1 MVIFRG
7 DDADRVR
14 RLQLVTDAALAHLRL
29 DDLLAALLARTR
41 EALEVDT
48 CAILLLDQ
56 ATNELVARAAVGIEE
71 EVERGVR
78 IPVGAG
84 FAGKIVAEKRPVV
97 LEHVDERHVVNPI
110 LWEKGIKKL
119 LGVPLVVE
127 SSVIG
132 VLHVGRLEPRA
143 FTDEDVE
150 LLQLVGDRTA
160 IAIEH
165 ARLFEA
171 ERAARLRLEN
181 IQSVT
186 DATIGALGL
195 DELLGQ
201 LLLRIRDILEA
212 DTCAFLLLDT
222 ESGELVARAAVGI
235 EEEVEQG
242 VRIRVGTGFAGRI
255 AAERRPVV
263 VDDAEHADLLNP
275 LLRARGIKSLLG
287 APLLVRG
294 EALGVVHVGM
304 LAPRKF
310 TETDVELLQ
319 LVADRAALA
328 IERARVHDEMIRLDE
343 MKLNFVAVASHEL
356 RTPAAAVYGILATL
370 RGRGDDLDTEQRA
383 ELDETLW
390 EQTER
395 LRRLIEQLLDLSRL
409 DAQAVAL
416 ERRSVDVRELVES
429 VVEGVAGS
437 SRVAL
442 CVDPGLEAVVDPLVL
457 DRVLSNLLVNAFRYG
472 EPPVV
477 LSAERRDRHLRIT
490 VEDQGAG
497 VQPELVPRLF
507 DRFEHGSEGKGAGL
521 GLAIARAYADAHGG
535 TLVYDQGELG
545 ARFELLIPA
554 NGS

>member
-1 MVIFRG
+1 VLFRG
-7 DDADRVR
+7 DDADRLW
-14 RLQLVTDAALAHLRL
+14 RLQRVTDAALAHLNL
-29 DDLLAALLARTR
+29 DALLAELLERTR
-41 EALEVDT
+41 EVLETDT
-48 CAILLLDQ
+48 CAILLLDP
-56 ATNELVARAAVGIEE
+56 AANELVARAAVGIEE

-78 IPVGAG
+78 IRVGAG

-97 LEHVDERHVVNPI
+97 LDEVDEKHVVNAI
-110 LWEKGIKKL
+110 LWEKGIKTL

-132 VLHVGRLEPRA
+132 VLHVGRFDPRA
-143 FTDEDVE
+143 FTDDDVE
-150 LLQLVGDRTA
+150 LLQLVADRAA

-171 ERAARLRLEN
+171 EQTARLRLEN

-186 DATIGALGL
+186 DATIGLLRL

-212 DTCAFLLLDT
+212 DTCAFLLLDAET
-222 ESGELVARAAVGI
+222 GELVTRAAVGI
-235 EEEVEQG
+235 EEAVEKG
-242 VRIRVGTGFAGRI
+242 VRIPIGRGFAGRV

-263 VDDAEHADLLNP
+263 LEDVGHAEVLNP

-294 EALGVVHVGM
+294 EALGVVHVGT
-304 LAPRKF
+304 LVPRKF
-310 TETDVELLQ
+310 TDADVELLQ

-356 RTPAAAVYGILATL
+356 RTPAAAIYGILATL
-370 RGRGDDLDTEQRA
+370 RARGDELDPEQRA
-383 ELDETLW
+383 QLDKTLW
-390 EQTER
+390 EQTDR
-395 LRRLIEQLLDLSRL
+395 MRRLIEQLLDLSRL

-416 ERRSVDVRELVES
+416 ERRPVEVRELVEN
-429 VVEGVAGS
+429 VVDAVAGT
-437 SRVAL
+437 SRVEVR
-442 CVDPGLEAVVDPLVL
+442 VDPGLEAVVDPLVL

-472 EPPVV
+472 RPPVV
-477 LSAERRDRHLRIT
+477 LSADRRDRHLRIT
-490 VEDQGAG
+490 VEDEGTG
-497 VQPELVPRLF
+497 VPPELVPRLF

-535 TLVYDQGELG
+535 SLVYDQRDRG

-554 NGS
+554 NG

>member
-1 MVIFRG
+1 
-7 DDADRVR
+7 
-14 RLQLVTDAALAHLRL
+14 
-29 DDLLAALLARTR
+29 
-41 EALEVDT
+41 
-48 CAILLLDQ
+48 
-56 ATNELVARAAVGIEE
+56 
-71 EVERGVR
+71 VER
-78 IPVGAG
+78 
-84 FAGKIVAEKRPVV
+84 
-97 LEHVDERHVVNPI
+97 
-110 LWEKGIKKL
+110 
-119 LGVPLVVE
+119 
-127 SSVIG
+127 
-132 VLHVGRLEPRA
+132 
-143 FTDEDVE
+143 
-150 LLQLVGDRTA
+150 
-160 IAIEH
+160 
-165 ARLFEA
+165 
-171 ERAARLRLEN
+171 
-181 IQSVT
+181 
-186 DATIGALGL
+186 
-195 DELLGQ
+195 
-201 LLLRIRDILEA
+201 
-212 DTCAFLLLDT
+212 
-222 ESGELVARAAVGI
+222 
-235 EEEVEQG
+235 G

-370 RGRGDDLDTEQRA
+370 RGRGDDLDPEQRA

-457 DRVLSNLLVNAFRYG
+457 DRALSNLLVNAFRYG

-477 LSAERRDRHLRIT
+477 LSAERR
-490 VEDQGAG
+490 
-497 VQPELVPRLF
+497 
-507 DRFEHGSEGKGAGL
+507 
-521 GLAIARAYADAHGG
+521 
-535 TLVYDQGELG
+535 
-545 ARFELLIPA
+545 
-554 NGS
+554 